1 MLEFYKGDNRLYINS
16 FLAYLFGIAHQVRI
30 FFVIYMQGQFFIIS
44 LSGSVMLSKSSR
56 TCDLSVMLS
65 RSDHIVLGGCVAG
78 KLIAAT
84 PVQVLF

>member
-1 MLEFYKGDNRLYINS
+1 MLEFYKGDNRLYINC
-16 FLAYLFGIAHQVRI
+16 FLAYLFGFAHQLRI
-30 FFVIYMQGQFFIIS
+30 SFVIYMQGLFFIIS